1 MYVIAGASGNTGKIV
16 AQELLS
22 HGKKVKVIGRNA
34 GHLKPL
40 VEKGAEP
47 LIGDLSDGDFLK
59 RAFSGAEAVY
69 ILIPPKS

>member
-40 VEKGAEP
+40 VDKGAEP
-47 LIGDLSDGDFLK
+47 LIRRFD
-59 RAFSGAEAVY
+59 RR
-69 ILIPPKS
+69 